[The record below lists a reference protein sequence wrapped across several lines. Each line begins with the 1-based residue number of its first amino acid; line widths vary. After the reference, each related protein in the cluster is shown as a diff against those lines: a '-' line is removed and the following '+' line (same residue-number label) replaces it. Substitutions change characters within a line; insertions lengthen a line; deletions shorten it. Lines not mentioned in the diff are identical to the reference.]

1 MKCDICGNDREELF
15 VHVGEKNKCLCCY
28 KYLKNN
34 NVTVENYIKTEIKGN
49 YVLTDK
55 QKSISDEI
63 LTVIDSE
70 DVLINAVTGA
80 GKTEMIYPLIE
91 RMVNEH
97 KIVGFC
103 APRKDL
109 IIELSARINS
119 TFPNCHILTIYGG
132 NTKIE
137 DASIFVFTTHQVSR
151 FDNFFDCLIIDEVDA
166 FPYYGNKVLGSLV
179 RRSVKG
185 HIVYL
190 SATISYL
197 ENVKVLSLN
206 RRFHGKDIPVPK
218 VKKCLFRYFKLVYKN
233 L

>member
-1 MKCDICGNDREELF
+1 MKCYICGNDKEELF
-15 VHVGEKNKCLCCY
+15 VHIGDKNKCLKCY

-34 NVTVENYIKTEIKGN
+34 NINEDNYIEDNIKGN
-49 YVLTDK
+49 YKLTDK
-55 QKSISDEI
+55 QKEISDRVLDLIER
-63 LTVIDSE
+63 E

-91 RMVNEH
+91 RMVNDH

-132 NTKIE
+132 STKIE

-151 FDNFFDCLIIDEVDA
+151 FNRFFDCLIIC
-166 FPYYGNKVLGSLV
+166 
-179 RRSVKG
+179 RIR
-185 HIVYL
+185 
-190 SATISYL
+190 
-197 ENVKVLSLN
+197 
-206 RRFHGKDIPVPK
+206 
-218 VKKCLFRYFKLVYKN
+218 
-233 L
+233 